1 MKSIRLVAAGV
12 LPALLACGCAGM
24 SNTEKGALAG
34 GGIGAGAGAL
44 IGSATHHTGVGAVAG
59 GALGALA
66 GGLTGNAI
74 DESEKKQ
81 QAQIAAATA
90 AQRAPLGLTDIVN
103 MVQQHITDDVIISQI
118 RTTGSVYRLSP
129 SDINWLKQN
138 GVSDAVVMEMQA
150 TATRYP
156 RRVYTATP
164 VYQEPVYIYEP
175 PPPPVSVA
183 LGFGY
188 SHRWE

>member
-1 MKSIRLVAAGV
+1 
-12 LPALLACGCAGM
+12 
-24 SNTEKGALAG
+24 KGALAG

-74 DESEKKQ
+74 DESERKQ
-81 QAQIAAATA
+81 EAQLAAATA
-90 AQRAPLGLTDIVN
+90 AAPRAPLRLTDIVN
-103 MVQQHITDDVIISQI
+103 MHQPSGSDEVIISQI
-118 RTTGSVYRLSP
+118 RTTGSVYQLSA
-129 SDINWLKQN
+129 SDIAWLKQN
-138 GVSDAVVMEMQA
+138 SVSDAVVIEMQA

-156 RRVYTATP
+156 RRVYSATP
-164 VYQEPVYIYEP
+164 VYPAPVYIYEP
-175 PPPPVSVA
+175 QPPPVSVG

-188 SHRWE
+188 THIGHGWR

>member
-1 MKSIRLVAAGV
+1 MKSIRLVAVGV

-44 IGSATHHTGVGAVAG
+44 IGSATHHTGVGAIAG

-103 MVQQHITDDVIISQI
+103 MAQQHITD
-118 RTTGSVYRLSP
+118 
-129 SDINWLKQN
+129 
-138 GVSDAVVMEMQA
+138 
-150 TATRYP
+150 
-156 RRVYTATP
+156 
-164 VYQEPVYIYEP
+164 
-175 PPPPVSVA
+175 
-183 LGFGY
+183 
-188 SHRWE
+188 